1 MREEAEKWL
10 KQALEDLSTAKD
22 MIATGHYYAAAF
34 WAEQAAEKA
43 LKALLLQ
50 GGRAIRTHD
59 LNEILDVIRQELNLP
74 VDEIR
79 LDASKLTP
87 HYIVSRYPNAAN
99 SIPYILYTKE
109 DAEELVKRAER
120 VMEWVRRNLH

>member
-22 MIATGHYYAAAF
+22 TIATGHYYAAAF

-50 GGRAIRTHD
+50 SGRAIRTHD
-59 LNEILDVIRQELNLP
+59 LNEILDIIKQELNLP

-79 LDASKLTP
+79 LDASKLTS

-120 VMEWVRRNLH
+120 VIEWVRRNLP